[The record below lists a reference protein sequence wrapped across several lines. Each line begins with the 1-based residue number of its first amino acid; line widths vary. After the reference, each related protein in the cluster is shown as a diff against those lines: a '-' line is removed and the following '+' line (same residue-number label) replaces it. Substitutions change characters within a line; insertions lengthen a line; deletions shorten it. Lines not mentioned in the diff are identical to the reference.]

1 MKIELYSYKR
11 KAIDSKKLRIRNAER
26 VHWLIV
32 FPEYKKSYCSQ
43 CLYEGCLHGQSFI
56 NENVGSIFMENFDFK
71 KRHIFDIEASEDK
84 AYNIGMVLMTYF
96 AQNPNIRKQRIENII
111 KKELV

>member
-1 MKIELYSYKR
+1 MNIELYSYKR
-11 KAIDSKKLRIRNAER
+11 KAKLSKELRVEKAER

-32 FPEYKKSYCSQ
+32 FPEYKKSYCSL
-43 CLYEGCLHGQSFI
+43 CLYEGCLHGQSYI

-71 KRHIFDIEASEDK
+71 KRHSLDIDVTEDK
-84 AYNIGMVLMTYF
+84 IYNIGMMLMTYL

-111 KKELV
+111 KKEI